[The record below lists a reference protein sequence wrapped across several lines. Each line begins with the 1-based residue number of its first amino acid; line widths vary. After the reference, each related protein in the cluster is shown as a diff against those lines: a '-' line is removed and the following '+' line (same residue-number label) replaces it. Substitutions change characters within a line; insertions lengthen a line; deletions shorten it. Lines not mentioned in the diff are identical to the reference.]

1 MPIRNKALSE
11 QLRTIPLRLL
21 IFICPILDKLCLQ
34 NGQLSQGFQK
44 CVSLEMEY
52 QLYAIDPLLQPFIKV
67 ICSVDNRSPVI
78 VPNQIRVLPDTCV
91 ELFINLCKPQQI
103 ATPDGNMPSLSR
115 SFVTS
120 RMNSFMDVST
130 QGNVSFVSVCFAS
143 GQAYRFFPVSM
154 HDIANQAIDLRD
166 LWGTSADDM
175 QERIDKATTMLER
188 ISLIQQ
194 YLIQQLYKSVSV
206 DTSVD
211 FCLRRMQQTNG
222 QLLLDELANQ
232 VGISNRQLARRFNQ
246 YVGLSPKE
254 FARITT
260 FTTSLIN
267 LKKYPSLTLTEIAYD
282 SGYYDQAHFI
292 RACRTYSGLTP
303 SQLVNNDQ
311 ILYCF

>member
-1 MPIRNKALSE
+1 
-11 QLRTIPLRLL
+11 
-21 IFICPILDKLCLQ
+21 
-34 NGQLSQGFQK
+34 
-44 CVSLEMEY
+44 MEY

-175 QERIDKATTMLER
+175 QERVDKATTMLER